1 MSVHVFG
8 IRHHGPGCA
17 RSLSTALRT
26 LAPDAVLVEGPPDAE
41 PVLSLVAAEGMVPPV
56 AVLVHAVDD
65 PQNCSFYPFAEFS
78 PEWQALRFAFER
90 GVPARF
96 IDLPCQHSLAMRKP
110 ATERDEE
117 SATETSS
124 AEAPAESDDDD
135 EGLRED
141 PIGILAE
148 AAGFADREQW
158 WDMQVEQRRDGAGLF
173 EGILDAMAALR
184 EGQTAPSRRNDQR
197 EAHMRTAIR
206 AAEKEGFARIA
217 VVCGAWHAPKLAA
230 PGSAK
235 QDAELLKGLP
245 KTKVAVTWIPWTY
258 SRLSFRSG
266 YGAGVESPGWYEHVW
281 KHEGRAPVVWATLA
295 ARLLREQDL
304 DASAANAIETVRL
317 ATALASV
324 RELPAPG
331 LAELREAIEAV
342 LCGGERARMAL
353 IRAKLEVGEA
363 LGEVPEHAGQV
374 PIARDFEREAK
385 RLRLKLSTAQTPLDL
400 DLRKDT
406 DRDKSR
412 LLHRLSI
419 LGVDWGKV
427 VASGKGAGTF
437 REGWQICW
445 RPELMVDLIA
455 ANIHGNTVEAAA
467 TAALGA
473 RAAKAELSEVTSLVE
488 LAIVAHLSPALD
500 VLLDLLD
507 ARAAA
512 SSDVRQQMEAVL
524 PLTRVVRYSD
534 VRATRGEHLLPVIKA
549 LFERIVV
556 GLVLASTH
564 LADDAAAAMI
574 LAIDGAQAAC
584 LLLDDPT
591 IKSDWLEALGK
602 LADAPGVHAR
612 IGGRTCR
619 ILLEQRVLSREEL
632 ARRAA
637 LALGRAVD
645 PADAARWIEG
655 LVAGE
660 GLLLVHQEE
669 LLVTLDEWLA
679 SLADDVFQAELPLLR
694 RAFAGLSPIE
704 RRQVAERVKQKGGPG
719 RPKAVRSDAEAL
731 DEARA
736 ARVLPVLARILGGSR
751 E

>member
-1 MSVHVFG
+1 MSLHVFG
-8 IRHHGPGCA
+8 IRHHGPGSA
-17 RSLSTALRT
+17 RSLRAALEA
-26 LAPDAVLVEGPPDAE
+26 LSPDAVLVEGPPDAE
-41 PVLSLVAAEGMVPPV
+41 DALSLVAADGMVPPV
-56 AVLVHAVDD
+56 ALLVHAVDD
-65 PQNCSFYPFAEFS
+65 PENASFYPFAEFS

-90 GVPARF
+90 RVPARF
-96 IDLPCQHSLAMRKP
+96 IDLPCQHSLAMRK
-110 ATERDEE
+110 AAAEKEGEDAAE
-117 SATETSS
+117 ASS
-124 AEAPAESDDDD
+124 AEAQAESDED
-135 EGLRED
+135 EGLHED
-141 PIGILAE
+141 PIGVLAD

-158 WDMQVEQRRDGAGLF
+158 WDMQVEQRRDGTGLF
-173 EGILDAMAALR
+173 EGILDAMVALR
-184 EGQTAPSRRNDQR
+184 EGPTKASRRNDQR

-206 AAEKEGFARIA
+206 AAQKEGFGRIA
-217 VVCGAWHAPKLAA
+217 VVCGAWHAPKLAS

-235 QDAELLKGLP
+235 EDAALLKGLP

-281 KHEGRAPVVWATLA
+281 KHAERAPVMWATLA

-304 DASAANAIETVRL
+304 DASAAGAIETVRL

-342 LCGGERARMAL
+342 LCNGERARMAL
-353 IRAKLEVGEA
+353 IRTRLEVGEA
-363 LGEVPEHAGQV
+363 IGQVPENAGQV
-374 PIARDFEREAK
+374 PLARDFERETK

-400 DLRKDT
+400 DLRKET
-406 DRDKSR
+406 DRDRSR
-412 LLHRLSI
+412 LLHRLRI
-419 LGVDWGKV
+419 LGVEWGKV

-455 ANIHGNTVEAAA
+455 ANVHGNTIEVAA
-467 TAALGA
+467 TSALGE
-473 RAAKAELSEVTSLVE
+473 RAAKAELSEVTTLVE
-488 LAIVAHLSPALD
+488 LAIVAHLPPALD
-500 VLLDLLD
+500 VLLAALD

-534 VRATRGEHLLPVIKA
+534 VRETRGADLLPVIRA

-556 GLVLASTH
+556 GLVPACTQLD
-564 LADDAAAAMI
+564 DDAAAAMI
-574 LAIDGAQAAC
+574 LALGGAHSAC
-584 LLLDDPT
+584 LLLDDATVKP
-591 IKSDWLEALGK
+591 DWLEALGK
-602 LADAPGVHAR
+602 LADAAGVHAR
-612 IGGRTCR
+612 IGGRACR
-619 ILLEQRVLSREEL
+619 ILLEQKLLSQEEL

-669 LLVTLDEWLA
+669 LLATLDEWLA
-679 SLADDVFQAELPLLR
+679 ALPDDAFQAQLPLLR
-694 RAFAGLSPIE
+694 RAFSGLGPTE
-704 RRQVAERVKQKGGPG
+704 RRSVAERVKHKQPLG
-719 RPKAVRSDAEAL
+719 KARAARSDAEPL
-731 DEARA
+731 DEGRA
-736 ARVLPVLARILGGSR
+736 ARVLPVLARILGGSHA
-751 E
+751 